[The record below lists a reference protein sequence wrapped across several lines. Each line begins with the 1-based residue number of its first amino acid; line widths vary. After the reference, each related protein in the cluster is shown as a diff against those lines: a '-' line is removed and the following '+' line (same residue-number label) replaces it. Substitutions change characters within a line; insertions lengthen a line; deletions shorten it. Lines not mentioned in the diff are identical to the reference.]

1 MKTLL
6 RFSIPIALLSI
17 SQLALAQNKDEPPT
31 PKPAPTS
38 APQSTWGTGQDLPP
52 PPPDETPPDSSADTQ
67 AAPVQTQTPPSQV
80 EVHEETTPAIRYV
93 PTSMNGQAAVPSS
106 APESSGVPSLQDH
119 DTRRSFWKIGM
130 GVRAGRI
137 DNAGFDPFA
146 ENSQLWQYSLTATR
160 TLLATRRFSFAAGA
174 SWDVGQ
180 RDDTESRGFKTGIAV
195 HRLSVPLEAR
205 FHAASWLYVF
215 GRVAPGADYRKAWIT
230 DPSSSTGELDS
241 SAWAPAADFSLGA
254 SFLAGPQGK
263 PDSHVPRFWFSPEFG
278 YAWSGATDLAFAPK
292 GASDDPQPT
301 GTTNLGELAL
311 RGPFARMSVDLSF

>member
-6 RFSIPIALLSI
+6 RFSIPIALVSI
-17 SQLALAQNKDEPPT
+17 SPLALAQNKDAPP
-31 PKPAPTS
+31 
-38 APQSTWGTGQDLPP
+38 PQSTWGTGQDLPP
-52 PPPDETPPDSSADTQ
+52 PPPDETPPPDSSAATP
-67 AAPVQTQTPPSQV
+67 APSAPPSSTTQV
-80 EVHEETTPAIRYV
+80 DVHEETSPAIRYV
-93 PTSMNGQAAVPSS
+93 PASMNGQAAAPPS
-106 APESSGVPSLQDH
+106 PESTGVPGLQDH

-137 DNAGFDPFA
+137 DNPGFDPFA
-146 ENSQLWQYSLTATR
+146 NNSQLWQYSLTATR
-160 TLLATRRFSFAAGA
+160 TLFATRRFSFAAGA

-205 FHAASWLYVF
+205 FHAATWLYVF

-263 PDSHVPRFWFSPEFG
+263 PDSHVPRFWFSPEVG
-278 YAWSGATDLAFAPK
+278 YAWAGATDLTFAPK
-292 GASDDPQPT
+292 GAADDPQPT

-311 RGPFARMSVDLSF
+311 RGPFARMSVELSF